1 MSATIGN
8 RIIRL
13 SEVGSTN
20 TYLKDN
26 SELLKEHGLVV
37 IAEMQTSGRG
47 RAGRKFVSLPQKN
60 VTFSVVMHPGLAL
73 GEVQVFALL
82 AGIVVARV
90 LEKYINGVRLKWPND
105 VLVNGKKICGIL
117 LETIT
122 IPQQN
127 FPVLILGIGLNT
139 KGFLKDY
146 PQELQ
151 KIVTTLEAEI
161 YQNSN
166 VINGTED
173 QPALENETIFQL
185 LLSELECYFAE
196 SSNNTTANREAGY
209 LINARSALLSEWL
222 KRSQAKGRKVRSLN
236 NVEEQLKGSGT
247 VGTIEGLTKE
257 GYLQIRTE
265 TGEIMTHVS
274 GDILEIREEV

>member
-1 MSATIGN
+1 MSETIGK

-47 RAGRKFVSLPQKN
+47 RAGRKFVSLPDKN
-60 VTFSVVMHPGLAL
+60 VTFSVVLHPGLAL

-90 LEKYINGVRLKWPND
+90 LENYIEGVRLKWPND

-139 KGFLKDY
+139 KGFLKEY

-173 QPALENETIFQL
+173 QPALENETVFQL
-185 LLSELECYFAE
+185 LLSELECCFAE
-196 SSNNTTANREAGY
+196 FSNNTTANREVGY
-209 LINARSALLSEWL
+209 LINARSALLNEWL

-236 NVEEQLKGSGT
+236 NVEEQPKGSGT

-274 GDILEIREEV
+274 GDILEIREEE

>member
-1 MSATIGN
+1 MSATIGK

-274 GDILEIREEV
+274 GDILEIREEE

>member
-1 MSATIGN
+1 MSETIGK

-47 RAGRKFVSLPQKN
+47 RAGRKFVSLPHKN

-173 QPALENETIFQL
+173 QPALENETVFQL
-185 LLSELECYFAE
+185 LLSELECCFAE
-196 SSNNTTANREAGY
+196 FSNNTTANREVGY

-236 NVEEQLKGSGT
+236 NIEEQTKGSGT

-274 GDILEIREEV
+274 GDILEIREEE

>member
-1 MSATIGN
+1 MSETIGK

-60 VTFSVVMHPGLAL
+60 VTFSVVLHPGLAL

-139 KGFLKDY
+139 KGFLKEY

-151 KIVTTLEAEI
+151 KLVTTLEAEI

-173 QPALENETIFQL
+173 QPALENETVFQL
-185 LLSELECYFAE
+185 LLSELECCFAE
-196 SSNNTTANREAGY
+196 FSNNTTANREVGY
-209 LINARSALLSEWL
+209 LINARSALLNEWL

-236 NVEEQLKGSGT
+236 NIEEQTKGSGT
-247 VGTIEGLTKE
+247 VGTIVGLTKE

-274 GDILEIREEV
+274 GDILEIREEE

>member
-1 MSATIGN
+1 MSETIGK

-47 RAGRKFVSLPQKN
+47 RAGRKFVSLPDKN
-60 VTFSVVMHPGLAL
+60 VTFSVVLHPGLAL

-139 KGFLKDY
+139 KGFLKEY

-151 KIVTTLEAEI
+151 KLVTTLEAEI

-185 LLSELECYFAE
+185 LLSELECCFAE
-196 SSNNTTANREAGY
+196 FSNNTTANREVGY
-209 LINARSALLSEWL
+209 LINARSALLNEWL

-236 NVEEQLKGSGT
+236 NIEEQTKGSGT
-247 VGTIEGLTKE
+247 VGTIVGLTKE

-274 GDILEIREEV
+274 GDILEIREEE

>member
-47 RAGRKFVSLPQKN
+47 RAGRKFVSLPDKN
-60 VTFSVVMHPGLAL
+60 VTFSVVLHPGLAL

-139 KGFLKDY
+139 KGFLKEY

-151 KIVTTLEAEI
+151 KLVTTLEAEI

-173 QPALENETIFQL
+173 QPALDNETVFQL
-185 LLSELECYFAE
+185 LLSELECCFAE
-196 SSNNTTANREAGY
+196 FSNNTTANREVGY
-209 LINARSALLSEWL
+209 LINARSALLNEWL

-274 GDILEIREEV
+274 GDILEIREEE

>member
-196 SSNNTTANREAGY
+196 FSNNTTANREVGY

-274 GDILEIREEV
+274 GDILEIREEE

>member
-1 MSATIGN
+1 
-8 RIIRL
+8 
-13 SEVGSTN
+13 
-20 TYLKDN
+20 
-26 SELLKEHGLVV
+26 
-37 IAEMQTSGRG
+37 
-47 RAGRKFVSLPQKN
+47 

-139 KGFLKDY
+139 KGFLKEY

-196 SSNNTTANREAGY
+196 FSNNTTANREVGY

>member
-1 MSATIGN
+1 MSETIGK

-47 RAGRKFVSLPQKN
+47 RAGRKFVSLPDKN
-60 VTFSVVMHPGLAL
+60 VTFSVVLHPGLAL

-90 LEKYINGVRLKWPND
+90 LENYIEGVRLKWPND

-139 KGFLKDY
+139 KGFLKEY

-151 KIVTTLEAEI
+151 KLVTTLEAEI

-196 SSNNTTANREAGY
+196 FSNNTTANREVGY
-209 LINARSALLSEWL
+209 LINARSALLNEWL

-236 NVEEQLKGSGT
+236 NIEEQTKGSGT
-247 VGTIEGLTKE
+247 VGTIVGLTKE

-274 GDILEIREEV
+274 GDILEIREEE

>member
-1 MSATIGN
+1 MSETIGN

-47 RAGRKFVSLPQKN
+47 RAGRKFVSLPDKN
-60 VTFSVVMHPGLAL
+60 VTFSVVLHPGLAL

-139 KGFLKDY
+139 KGFLKEY

-173 QPALENETIFQL
+173 QPALENETVFQL
-185 LLSELECYFAE
+185 LLSELECCFAE
-196 SSNNTTANREAGY
+196 FSNNTTANREVGY
-209 LINARSALLSEWL
+209 LINARSALLNEWL

-236 NVEEQLKGSGT
+236 NIEEQTKGSGT
-247 VGTIEGLTKE
+247 VGTIVGLTKE

-274 GDILEIREEV
+274 GDILEIREEE

>member
-1 MSATIGN
+1 MSETIGK

-47 RAGRKFVSLPQKN
+47 RAGRKFVSLPDKN
-60 VTFSVVMHPGLAL
+60 VTFSVVLHPGLAL

-90 LEKYINGVRLKWPND
+90 LENYIDGVRLKWPND

-139 KGFLKDY
+139 KGFLKEY

-185 LLSELECYFAE
+185 LLSELECCFAE
-196 SSNNTTANREAGY
+196 FSNNTTANREVGY
-209 LINARSALLSEWL
+209 LINARSALLNEWL

-236 NVEEQLKGSGT
+236 NIEEQTKGSGT
-247 VGTIEGLTKE
+247 VGTIVGLTKE

-274 GDILEIREEV
+274 GDILEIREEE

>member
-1 MSATIGN
+1 MSESIGK

-13 SEVGSTN
+13 TEVGSTN

-26 SELLKEHGLVV
+26 SELLKQHGLVV

-60 VTFSVVMHPGLAL
+60 VTFSVVLHPGLAL

-82 AGIVVARV
+82 AGIVVGRV

-117 LETIT
+117 LETIK
-122 IPQQN
+122 IPTQN

-146 PQELQ
+146 PEELQ
-151 KIVTTLEAEI
+151 DILTTLETEI
-161 YQNSN
+161 AQNSN
-166 VINGTED
+166 LINGAED
-173 QPALENETIFQL
+173 QAALENETVFQL
-185 LLSELECYFAE
+185 LLNELECCFE
-196 SSNNTTANREAGY
+196 EFSKITTNRKADY
-209 LINARSALLSEWL
+209 LTDGRSALLEEWL
-222 KRSQAKGRKVRSLN
+222 KRSQARGKKVRSLN
-236 NVEEQLKGSGT
+236 NVEEQTKGSGS

-265 TGEIMTHVS
+265 TGEILTHVS
-274 GDILEIREEV
+274 GDIIEIREGK

>member
-1 MSATIGN
+1 MSETIGK

-47 RAGRKFVSLPQKN
+47 RAGRKFVSLPDKN
-60 VTFSVVMHPGLAL
+60 VTFSVVLHPGLAL

-90 LEKYINGVRLKWPND
+90 LENYIEGVRLKWPND

-139 KGFLKDY
+139 KGFLKEY

-151 KIVTTLEAEI
+151 KLVTTLEAEI

-173 QPALENETIFQL
+173 QPALENETVFQL
-185 LLSELECYFAE
+185 LLSELECCFAE
-196 SSNNTTANREAGY
+196 FSNNTTANREVGY
-209 LINARSALLSEWL
+209 LINARSALLNEWL

-236 NVEEQLKGSGT
+236 NIEEQTKGSGT
-247 VGTIEGLTKE
+247 VGTIVGLTKE

-274 GDILEIREEV
+274 GDILEIREEE

>member
-1 MSATIGN
+1 MSETIGK

-60 VTFSVVMHPGLAL
+60 VTFSVVLHPGLAL

-90 LEKYINGVRLKWPND
+90 LENYIDGVRLKWPND

-173 QPALENETIFQL
+173 QPALENETVFQL
-185 LLSELECYFAE
+185 LLSELECCFAE
-196 SSNNTTANREAGY
+196 FSNNTTANREVGY
-209 LINARSALLSEWL
+209 LINARSALLNEWL

-236 NVEEQLKGSGT
+236 NIEEQTKGSGT

-274 GDILEIREEV
+274 GDILEIREEE

>member
-47 RAGRKFVSLPQKN
+47 RAGRKFVSLPDKN
-60 VTFSVVMHPGLAL
+60 VTFSVVLHPGLAL

-90 LEKYINGVRLKWPND
+90 LENYIEGVRLKWPND

-139 KGFLKDY
+139 KGFLKEY

-151 KIVTTLEAEI
+151 KLVTTLEAEI

-196 SSNNTTANREAGY
+196 FSNNTTANREVGY
-209 LINARSALLSEWL
+209 LINARSALLNEWL

-236 NVEEQLKGSGT
+236 NIEEQTKGSGT
-247 VGTIEGLTKE
+247 VGTIVGLTKE

-274 GDILEIREEV
+274 GDILEIREEE

>member
-47 RAGRKFVSLPQKN
+47 RAGRKFVSLPDKN
-60 VTFSVVMHPGLAL
+60 VTFSVVLHPGLAL

-90 LEKYINGVRLKWPND
+90 LENYIEGVRLKWPND

-139 KGFLKDY
+139 KGFLKEY

-151 KIVTTLEAEI
+151 KLVTTLEAEI

-173 QPALENETIFQL
+173 QPALENETVFQL
-185 LLSELECYFAE
+185 LLSELECCFAE
-196 SSNNTTANREAGY
+196 FSNNTTANREVGY

-236 NVEEQLKGSGT
+236 NIEEQTKGSGT

-274 GDILEIREEV
+274 GDILEIREEE

>member
-47 RAGRKFVSLPQKN
+47 RAGRKFVSLPDKN
-60 VTFSVVMHPGLAL
+60 VTFSVVLHPGLAL

-139 KGFLKDY
+139 KGFLKEY

-173 QPALENETIFQL
+173 QPALENETVFQL
-185 LLSELECYFAE
+185 LLSELECCFAE
-196 SSNNTTANREAGY
+196 FSNNTTANREVGY
-209 LINARSALLSEWL
+209 LINARSALLNEWL
-222 KRSQAKGRKVRSLN
+222 KRSQARGRKVRSLN

-274 GDILEIREEV
+274 GDILEIREEE

>member
-1 MSATIGN
+1 MSATIGK

-47 RAGRKFVSLPQKN
+47 RAGRKFVSLPDKN
-60 VTFSVVMHPGLAL
+60 VTFSVVLHPGLAL

-139 KGFLKDY
+139 KGFLKEY

-151 KIVTTLEAEI
+151 KLVTTLEAEI

-173 QPALENETIFQL
+173 QPALENETVFQL
-185 LLSELECYFAE
+185 LLSELECCFAE
-196 SSNNTTANREAGY
+196 FSNNTTANREVGY
-209 LINARSALLSEWL
+209 LINARSALLNEWL

-236 NVEEQLKGSGT
+236 NIEEQTKGSGT
-247 VGTIEGLTKE
+247 VGTIVGLTKE

-274 GDILEIREEV
+274 GDILEIREEE

>member
-1 MSATIGN
+1 MSETIGN

-37 IAEMQTSGRG
+37 ITEMQTSGRG

-60 VTFSVVMHPGLAL
+60 VTFSVVLHPGLAL

-90 LEKYINGVRLKWPND
+90 LEKYIDKVRLKWPND

-146 PQELQ
+146 PLELQ
-151 KIVTTLEAEI
+151 EIVTTMEEEI
-161 YQNSN
+161 YQKSN
-166 VINGTED
+166 LIPGAEN
-173 QPALENETIFQL
+173 PAALENETVFQL
-185 LLSELECYFAE
+185 LLSELEYCFAE
-196 SSNNTTANREAGY
+196 FSEKTATNREADF
-209 LINARSALLSEWL
+209 LTDARSALLNEWL
-222 KRSQAKGRKVRSLN
+222 KRSQARGRKVRSLN
-236 NVEEQLKGSGT
+236 NVEEQIKSSGNF
-247 VGTIEGLTKE
+247 GTIEGLTKE

-265 TGEIMTHVS
+265 SGELLTHVS
-274 GDILEIREEV
+274 GDILEIREEQ

>member
-47 RAGRKFVSLPQKN
+47 RAGRKFVSLPDKN
-60 VTFSVVMHPGLAL
+60 VTFSVVLHPGLAL

-139 KGFLKDY
+139 KGFLKEY

-151 KIVTTLEAEI
+151 KLVTTLEAEI

-173 QPALENETIFQL
+173 QPALENETVFQL
-185 LLSELECYFAE
+185 LLSELECCFAE
-196 SSNNTTANREAGY
+196 FSNNTTANREVGY
-209 LINARSALLSEWL
+209 LINARSALLNEWL

-236 NVEEQLKGSGT
+236 NIEEQTKGSGT
-247 VGTIEGLTKE
+247 VGTIVGLTKE

>member
-1 MSATIGN
+1 MSETIGK

-47 RAGRKFVSLPQKN
+47 RAGRKFVSLPDKN
-60 VTFSVVMHPGLAL
+60 VTFSVVLHPGLAL

-139 KGFLKDY
+139 KGFLKEY

-151 KIVTTLEAEI
+151 KLVTTLEAEI

-173 QPALENETIFQL
+173 QPALENETVFQL
-185 LLSELECYFAE
+185 LLSELECCFAE
-196 SSNNTTANREAGY
+196 FSNNTTANREVGY

-236 NVEEQLKGSGT
+236 NIEEQTKGSGT
-247 VGTIEGLTKE
+247 VGTIVGLTKE

-274 GDILEIREEV
+274 GDILEIREEE

>member
-1 MSATIGN
+1 MSETIGN

-47 RAGRKFVSLPQKN
+47 RAGRKFVSLPDKN
-60 VTFSVVMHPGLAL
+60 VTFSVVLHPGLAL

-139 KGFLKDY
+139 KGFLKEY

-151 KIVTTLEAEI
+151 KLVTTLEAEI

-173 QPALENETIFQL
+173 QPALENETVFQL
-185 LLSELECYFAE
+185 LLSELECCFAE
-196 SSNNTTANREAGY
+196 FSNNTTANREVGY
-209 LINARSALLSEWL
+209 LINARSALLNEWL

-236 NVEEQLKGSGT
+236 NIEEQTKGSGT
-247 VGTIEGLTKE
+247 VGTIVGLTKE

-274 GDILEIREEV
+274 GDILEIREEE

>member
-1 MSATIGN
+1 MSETIGK

-47 RAGRKFVSLPQKN
+47 RAGRKFVSLPDKN
-60 VTFSVVMHPGLAL
+60 VTFSVVLHPGLAL

-90 LEKYINGVRLKWPND
+90 LENYIEGVRLKWPND

-139 KGFLKDY
+139 KGFLKEY

-151 KIVTTLEAEI
+151 KLVTTLEAEI

-173 QPALENETIFQL
+173 QPALDNETVFQL
-185 LLSELECYFAE
+185 LLSELECCFAE
-196 SSNNTTANREAGY
+196 FSNNTTANREVGY
-209 LINARSALLSEWL
+209 LINARSALLNEWL

-274 GDILEIREEV
+274 GDILEIREEE

>member
-1 MSATIGN
+1 MSATIGK

-47 RAGRKFVSLPQKN
+47 RAGRKFVSLPDKN
-60 VTFSVVMHPGLAL
+60 VTFSVVLHPGLAL

-90 LEKYINGVRLKWPND
+90 LENYIDGVRLKWPND

-139 KGFLKDY
+139 KGFLKEY

-196 SSNNTTANREAGY
+196 FSNNTTANREVGY
-209 LINARSALLSEWL
+209 LINARSALLNEWL

-236 NVEEQLKGSGT
+236 NIEEQTKGSGT
-247 VGTIEGLTKE
+247 VGTIVGLTKE

-274 GDILEIREEV
+274 GDILEIREEE

>member
-1 MSATIGN
+1 MSETIGK

-47 RAGRKFVSLPQKN
+47 RAGRKFVSLPDKN
-60 VTFSVVMHPGLAL
+60 VTFSVVLHPGLAL

-139 KGFLKDY
+139 KGFLKEY

-151 KIVTTLEAEI
+151 KLVTTLEAEI

-173 QPALENETIFQL
+173 QPALENETVFQL
-185 LLSELECYFAE
+185 LLSELECCFAE
-196 SSNNTTANREAGY
+196 FSNNTTANREVGY
-209 LINARSALLSEWL
+209 LINARSALLNEWL

-236 NVEEQLKGSGT
+236 NIEEQTKGSGT
-247 VGTIEGLTKE
+247 VGTIVGLTKE

-274 GDILEIREEV
+274 GDILEIREEE

>member
-1 MSATIGN
+1 MSETIGK

-47 RAGRKFVSLPQKN
+47 RAGRKFVSLPDKN
-60 VTFSVVMHPGLAL
+60 VTFSVVLHPGLAL

-90 LEKYINGVRLKWPND
+90 LENYIEGVRLKWPND

-139 KGFLKDY
+139 KGFLKEY

-151 KIVTTLEAEI
+151 KLVTTLEAEI

-173 QPALENETIFQL
+173 QPALENETVFQL
-185 LLSELECYFAE
+185 LLSELECCFAE
-196 SSNNTTANREAGY
+196 FSNNTTANREVGY
-209 LINARSALLSEWL
+209 LINARSALLNEWL

-274 GDILEIREEV
+274 GDILEIREEE

>member
-47 RAGRKFVSLPQKN
+47 RAGRKFVSLPDKN
-60 VTFSVVMHPGLAL
+60 VTFSVVLHPGLAL

-90 LEKYINGVRLKWPND
+90 LENYIEGVRLKWPND

-139 KGFLKDY
+139 KGFLKEY

-151 KIVTTLEAEI
+151 KLVTTLEAEI

-196 SSNNTTANREAGY
+196 FSNNTTANREAGY
-209 LINARSALLSEWL
+209 LINARSALLNEWL

-236 NVEEQLKGSGT
+236 NIEEQTKGSGT
-247 VGTIEGLTKE
+247 VGTIVGLTKE

-274 GDILEIREEV
+274 GDILEIREEE

>member
-1 MSATIGN
+1 MSETIGK

-47 RAGRKFVSLPQKN
+47 RAGRKFVSLPDKN
-60 VTFSVVMHPGLAL
+60 VTFSVVLHPGLAL

-90 LEKYINGVRLKWPND
+90 LENYIDGVRLKWPND

-139 KGFLKDY
+139 KGFLKEY

-173 QPALENETIFQL
+173 QPALENETVFQL
-185 LLSELECYFAE
+185 LLSELECCFAE
-196 SSNNTTANREAGY
+196 FSNNTTANREVGY
-209 LINARSALLSEWL
+209 LINARSALLNEWL

-236 NVEEQLKGSGT
+236 NIEEQTKGSGT
-247 VGTIEGLTKE
+247 VGTIVGLTKE

-274 GDILEIREEV
+274 GDILEIREEE

>member
-1 MSATIGN
+1 MSETIGN

-47 RAGRKFVSLPQKN
+47 RAGRKFVSLPDKN
-60 VTFSVVMHPGLAL
+60 VTFSVVLHPGLAL

-90 LEKYINGVRLKWPND
+90 LENYIEGVRLKWPND

-139 KGFLKDY
+139 KGFLKEY

-151 KIVTTLEAEI
+151 KLVTTLEAEI

-173 QPALENETIFQL
+173 QPALENETVFQL
-185 LLSELECYFAE
+185 LLSELECCFAE
-196 SSNNTTANREAGY
+196 FSNNTTANREVGY
-209 LINARSALLSEWL
+209 LINARSALLNEWL

-274 GDILEIREEV
+274 GDILEIREEE

>member
-1 MSATIGN
+1 MSETIGK

-47 RAGRKFVSLPQKN
+47 RAGRKFVSLPDKN
-60 VTFSVVMHPGLAL
+60 VTFSVVLHPGLAL

-90 LEKYINGVRLKWPND
+90 LENYIEGVRLKWPND

-139 KGFLKDY
+139 KGFLKEY

-151 KIVTTLEAEI
+151 KLVTTLEAEI

-173 QPALENETIFQL
+173 QPALENETVFQL
-185 LLSELECYFAE
+185 LLSELECCFAE
-196 SSNNTTANREAGY
+196 FSNNTTANREVGY

-274 GDILEIREEV
+274 GDILEIREEE

>member
-1 MSATIGN
+1 MSETIGN

-37 IAEMQTSGRG
+37 ITEMQTSGRG

-60 VTFSVVMHPGLAL
+60 VTFSVVLHPGLAL

-90 LEKYINGVRLKWPND
+90 LEKYIDKVRLKWPND

-146 PQELQ
+146 PEELQ
-151 KIVTTLEAEI
+151 DILTTLETEI
-161 YQNSN
+161 AQNSN
-166 VINGTED
+166 LINGAED
-173 QPALENETIFQL
+173 QAALENETVFQL
-185 LLSELECYFAE
+185 LLNELECCFE
-196 SSNNTTANREAGY
+196 EFSKITTNRKADY
-209 LINARSALLSEWL
+209 LTDGRSALLEEWL
-222 KRSQAKGRKVRSLN
+222 KRSQARGKKVRSLN
-236 NVEEQLKGSGT
+236 NVEEQTKGSGS

-265 TGEIMTHVS
+265 TGEILTHVS
-274 GDILEIREEV
+274 GDIIEIREGK